1 MAQVG
6 HSINCE
12 LCGHHTPKGLPSG
25 QRGGPRQAGLTRAA
39 GPGFCSRRPQGC
51 RKACYTHA
59 NKGTLTMPPHPV
71 AGCILQVLVLLIATL
86 HQGIERVVVEVVAF
100 ALRTPI

>member
-1 MAQVG
+1 
-6 HSINCE
+6 
-12 LCGHHTPKGLPSG
+12 
-25 QRGGPRQAGLTRAA
+25 
-39 GPGFCSRRPQGC
+39 
-51 RKACYTHA
+51 
-59 NKGTLTMPPHPV
+59 MPPHPV

>member
-25 QRGGPRQAGLTRAA
+25 QRGGPRQAELTRPSQVFVA
-39 GPGFCSRRPQGC
+39 GGC
-51 RKACYTHA
+51 EGLLHMQ
-59 NKGTLTMPPHPV
+59 KGTLTMPPHPV

-86 HQGIERVVVEVVAF
+86 HQGIERVVVEVVEF